1 MKKTIGLALL
11 LILVYLVSLVATTPL
26 AVALNW
32 LSLPRGFSLEQ
43 PSGTI
48 WQGRVATLNTPQL
61 QLKQL
66 NWDFQASSLLF
77 GRVEAEVE
85 FSSGGQLW
93 GKGLAGLSFSG
104 WYLKDWHVDA
114 PASWLTS
121 QYPLPVPAV
130 VEGDFQLALQQ
141 LNQGA
146 PLCQQLQGQLV
157 WRAPVLQ
164 TPLGVLRLDD
174 VKGQLSCQEGEP
186 ALELKHS
193 DQQVALE
200 LLASVN
206 QSRWSAEGKIKA
218 AADMPKGISDN
229 LKYIGRP
236 DPQGF
241 YRFKEQG
248 RLPR

>member
-1 MKKTIGLALL
+1 MKKYIGLALL
-11 LILVYLVSLVATTPL
+11 FIMVYLVSLVATTPL
-26 AVALNW
+26 SVVLNW
-32 LSLPRGFSLEQ
+32 VSLPRGISLEQ

-48 WQGRVATLNTPQL
+48 WRGQVATLNTPQL
-61 QLKQL
+61 QLNQVS
-66 NWDFQASSLLF
+66 WDFQASALLF

-85 FSSGGQLW
+85 LSSGGELW

-104 WYLKDWHVDA
+104 WYLKDWQVDA
-114 PASWLTS
+114 PASWLTK
-121 QYPLPVPAV
+121 QYPLPIPAV
-130 VEGDFQLALQQ
+130 VEGDFQLQLAQ
-141 LNQGA
+141 LNQGE
-146 PLCQQLQGQLV
+146 PWCQQLQGQLN
-157 WRAPVLQ
+157 WLSPVLQ

-174 VKGQLSCQEGEP
+174 VKGQLTCQDGEP

-241 YRFKEQG
+241 YRFKQQG